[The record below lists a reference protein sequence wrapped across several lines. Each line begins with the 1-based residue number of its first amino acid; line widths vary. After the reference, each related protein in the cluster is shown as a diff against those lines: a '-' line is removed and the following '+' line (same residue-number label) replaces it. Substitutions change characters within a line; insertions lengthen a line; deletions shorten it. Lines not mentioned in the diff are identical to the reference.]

1 MTDPDA
7 FLADLLGLAPP
18 GLADDLSDEGL
29 ATLWAQAGILEQR
42 LPVSQHGLDLSQ
54 LAEFDPA
61 DPVWAGV
68 QRAVLDELAP
78 PIVLPWRRTARD
90 TQLPPPGRW
99 RHWLIMAGRGWGKTF
114 VGANWLAERAL
125 TDPGDYAV
133 VAKVD
138 LEAGAA
144 FGADVQLVTDD
155 GTTHANVDHSTVTAA
170 MGVGSAHSEHN
181 LQALV
186 HLANTTSI
194 WLEARGDP
202 PPWSARN
209 AKVLAIRVVSA
220 ADAEVTG

>member
-1 MTDPDA
+1 MWSS
-7 FLADLLGLAPP
+7 FLNRLFQSSPPNAYSAQRLSGPTNVAPT
-18 GLADDLSDEGL
+18 GTFTTI
-29 ATLWAQAGILEQR
+29 ATLTG
-42 LPVSQHGLDLSQ
+42 V
-54 LAEFDPA
+54 PA
-61 DPVWAGV
+61 
-68 QRAVLDELAP
+68 
-78 PIVLPWRRTARD
+78 
-90 TQLPPPGRW
+90 
-99 RHWLIMAGRGWGKTF
+99 
-114 VGANWLAERAL
+114 
-125 TDPGDYAV
+125 GDYAV